1 MRGSQV
7 QGRFTVGFENKSI
20 DEGIVDELRSPVGTE
35 VQWWV
40 WDEAHRIAAP
50 TDVYDD
56 TYNVSSQEA
65 GKGRI
70 WKEPFQMPVVM
81 AQNIRG
87 TNVLNE
93 RGFYTTNTLRLV
105 VAVADIL
112 RLLPGMMDDPN
123 MHIKDRCVFQ
133 NGVYVPTRVLP
144 RGLYKNSYAIATIDM
159 NQVNE
164 EELVN
169 DSQFQQYAK

>member
-1 MRGSQV
+1 
-7 QGRFTVGFENKSI
+7 
-20 DEGIVDELRSPVGTE
+20 
-35 VQWWV
+35 
-40 WDEAHRIAAP
+40 
-50 TDVYDD
+50 
-56 TYNVSSQEA
+56 
-65 GKGRI
+65 
-70 WKEPFQMPVVM
+70 M